1 MCGGTSCWFRELGTE
16 NRVGEQSNSRNGERC
31 YICSQGSL
39 MNGMIK
45 DVLVDFGFS
54 LRVAGFLNQSSKH
67 IRPVGSI
74 SVVFVLVLTVPWLDI
89 HG

>member
-1 MCGGTSCWFRELGTE
+1 
-16 NRVGEQSNSRNGERC
+16 
-31 YICSQGSL
+31 